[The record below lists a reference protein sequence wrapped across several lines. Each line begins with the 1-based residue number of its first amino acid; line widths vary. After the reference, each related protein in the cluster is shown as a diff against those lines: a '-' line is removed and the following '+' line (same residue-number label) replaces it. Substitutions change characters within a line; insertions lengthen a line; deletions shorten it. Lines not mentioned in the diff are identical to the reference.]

1 VPVQRVC
8 KQRNEVAMA
17 MHGRARMGTNGH
29 EWEAKPMHIRRGKW
43 CPTCS
48 RKWRMITMAQIHA
61 MAQARG
67 GACLSTHY
75 GNDNQKLRWRCAHG
89 HEWLAIPS
97 KIKSG
102 SWCRECSQP
111 SYTIAD
117 MRDLAQRQT
126 GECVSQEYVI
136 GSPGKNHMP

>member
-1 VPVQRVC
+1 
-8 KQRNEVAMA
+8 
-17 MHGRARMGTNGH
+17 MGTNGH